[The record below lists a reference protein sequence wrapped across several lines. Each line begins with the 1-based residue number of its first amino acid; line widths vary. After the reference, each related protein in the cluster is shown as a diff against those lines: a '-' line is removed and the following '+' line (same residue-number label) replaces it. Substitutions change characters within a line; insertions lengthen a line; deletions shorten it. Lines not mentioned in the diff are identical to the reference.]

1 MNSWMNEVMAEKRRG
16 ELLAQ
21 MESIRMER
29 QAHPRRPMQNGVYG
43 RSMLRLAD
51 WMIAAG
57 RDLRCRYALPAVDC
71 SRRTVTGGGLA
82 R

>member
-1 MNSWMNEVMAEKRRG
+1 MNSWMNEVMSEERRG
-16 ELLAQ
+16 ELLSQ
-21 MESIRMER
+21 MESIRLE
-29 QAHPRRPMQNGVYG
+29 QYTHPRPRQNGMYG
-43 RSMLRLAD
+43 RSMLKLAD

-57 RDLRCRYALPAVDC
+57 RDLRCRYALPAADC